1 MVLKMK
7 GSALLKIGLLKQS
20 SEEQD
25 AVHNLCLIME
35 VVGGYNQLMELH
47 LSAIEPIL
55 KFLKKRNE
63 QENKRFEMKK

>member
-7 GSALLKIGLLKQS
+7 GSALLKIGLLNQS

-25 AVHNLCLIME
+25 AVNNLCLIME

-47 LSAIEPIL
+47 LPAITPIL
-55 KFLKKRNE
+55 KFLKKKQE
-63 QENKRFEMKK
+63 QENKRFEFKK